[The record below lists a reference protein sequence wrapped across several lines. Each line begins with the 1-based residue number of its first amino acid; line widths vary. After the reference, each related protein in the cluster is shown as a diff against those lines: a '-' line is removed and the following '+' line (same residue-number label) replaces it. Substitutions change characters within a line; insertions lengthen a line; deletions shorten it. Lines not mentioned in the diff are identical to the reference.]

1 MWQCRWFVF
10 LLPVASL
17 RAVNREN
24 RLTCN
29 TITTAL
35 HLVDPQ
41 LKNEST
47 HKGYHLQ
54 DSSNSQRLYALGERP
69 DTVHWLQDST
79 NVGVGPEQLLVWFVQ
94 TARPE
99 LSNRLPTENSQQ
111 AVDTD
116 RPIERLLSLR
126 YRRRPIDYAF
136 LDRTDVYDLKREIR
150 LEEHLVALHR
160 LEMFGGPAAE
170 RLANWFPSS

>member
-79 NVGVGPEQLLVWFVQ
+79 NVGVGPEQLLV
-94 TARPE
+94 
-99 LSNRLPTENSQQ
+99 
-111 AVDTD
+111 
-116 RPIERLLSLR
+116 
-126 YRRRPIDYAF
+126 
-136 LDRTDVYDLKREIR
+136 
-150 LEEHLVALHR
+150 
-160 LEMFGGPAAE
+160 
-170 RLANWFPSS
+170 